1 MRLEPHLGRINRCDT
16 LNSLF
21 GRFFVVRFIVRRI
34 IRGGIAIIT
43 FQSFLFFLIQ
53 ALPYDFTAFLVLGPE
68 TQRFAQSDLGLDLPL
83 WEQYINW
90 ALGFFQFDLGRSF
103 LAWPTPVSTLLMARA
118 PRTLILF
125 LTAAVLSYL
134 LGIWLGKII
143 AWHRGGLLE
152 FGVTLV
158 GVASF
163 TSFAPFLGFVLIAI
177 FGWNLRWLP
186 FQQLVDPNIWYK
198 TSISVDYVLIRMVLT
213 AVLLMVGFWI
223 LGWIVRQVRDK
234 KQRLNTRLIGG
245 TMIVFSVVIWWQ
257 QSGMGRLFVDVIEHM
272 ALPLIAVVLLSFGE
286 TMLLMR
292 TTMLETIGDEY
303 VLTARAK
310 GLPETV
316 IRDQHVA
323 RNAYLPVLTRL
334 LLNFPL
340 VLTGSLAIEM
350 VFQWQAMGE
359 LIFLAID
366 FQDIPLLLGILSV
379 VGILTLI
386 GHVVLDILHVYL
398 DPRLRYV
405 TRY

>member
-1 MRLEPHLGRINRCDT
+1 MA
-16 LNSLF
+16 
-21 GRFFVVRFIVRRI
+21 RFILRRV
-34 IRGGIAIIT
+34 IRGGIAIII

-68 TQRFAQSDLGLDLPL
+68 TQQFAQSDLGLDLPL
-83 WEQYINW
+83 WRQYLDW
-90 ALGFFQFDLGRSF
+90 TWGFFRFDLGRSF
-103 LAWPTPVSTLLMARA
+103 LAWPTPVSDLLAARA

-125 LTAAVLSYL
+125 LSAAVFSYL
-134 LGIWLGKII
+134 LGIWLGKVI
-143 AWHRGGLLE
+143 AWRRGGILE

-177 FGWNLRWLP
+177 FGWKLNWLP

-198 TSISVDYVLIRMVLT
+198 AKVSVDYVLLRMVITSVLLLLGFAVVGWIGRQVWEKKKRRNIRMIGNS
-213 AVLLMVGFWI
+213 LM
-223 LGWIVRQVRDK
+223 L
-234 KQRLNTRLIGG
+234 
-245 TMIVFSVVIWWQ
+245 FSAGVWWH
-257 QSGMGRLFVDVIEHM
+257 QSGLGFLAVDVLEHV
-272 ALPLIAVVLLSFGE
+272 ALPLAAVVLLSFGE

-310 GLPETV
+310 GLPENV
-316 IRDQHVA
+316 IRDHHVA
-323 RNAYLPVLTRL
+323 RNAFLPVLTRL

-340 VLTGSLAIEM
+340 VLTGSLAIEL

-379 VGILTLI
+379 VGILTLA
-386 GHVVLDILHVYL
+386 GHVILDILHVYL
-398 DPRLRYV
+398 DPRLRYAA
-405 TRY
+405 RY

>member
-1 MRLEPHLGRINRCDT
+1 MT
-16 LNSLF
+16 
-21 GRFFVVRFIVRRI
+21 RFIFRRVV
-34 IRGGIAIIT
+34 RGGIAIII

-68 TQRFAQSDLGLDLPL
+68 SQQFAQSDLGLDLPL
-83 WEQYINW
+83 WRQYLDW
-90 ALGFFQFDLGRSF
+90 TWGFFQFDLGRSF
-103 LAWPTPVSTLLMARA
+103 LAWPTPVNDLLAARA

-152 FGVTLV
+152 FGVTLF

-177 FGWNLRWLP
+177 FGWNLNWLP

-198 TSISVDYVLIRMVLT
+198 AKVSVDYVLLRMVIT
-213 AVLLMVGFWI
+213 AVLLLVGFAI
-223 LGWIVRQVRDK
+223 IGWIARQIWNK
-234 KQRLNTRLIGG
+234 KKRRNVRLIGSG
-245 TMIVFSVVIWWQ
+245 LILVSTGIWWY
-257 QSGMGRLFVDVIEHM
+257 QSGIDYLAVDVLEHV
-272 ALPLIAVVLLSFGE
+272 ALPLMAVVLLSFGE

-310 GLPETV
+310 GLPENV

-323 RNAYLPVLTRL
+323 RNAFLPVLTRL

-340 VLTGSLAIEM
+340 VLTGSLAIEL
-350 VFQWQAMGE
+350 VFQWQAMGQ

-379 VGILTLI
+379 VGILTLA
-386 GHVVLDILHVYL
+386 GHVVLDIMHVYL
-398 DPRLRYV
+398 DPRLRYEA
-405 TRY
+405 RY

>member
-1 MRLEPHLGRINRCDT
+1 LT
-16 LNSLF
+16 
-21 GRFFVVRFIVRRI
+21 RFIIRRV
-34 IRGGIAIIT
+34 IRGLIAILA

-68 TQRFAQSDLGLDLPL
+68 NQRFAQSDLGLDLPL
-83 WEQYINW
+83 WQQYFQW
-90 ALGFFQFDLGRSF
+90 TWGFFRFDLGRSF
-103 LAWPTPVSTLLMARA
+103 LAWPTPVSTLLAARA

-143 AWHRGGLLE
+143 AWHRGGFLE

-177 FGWNLRWLP
+177 FGWNLNWLP

-198 TSISVDYVLIRMVLT
+198 ATVTVDYVLIRMVIT
-213 AVLLMVGFWI
+213 ALLLILGFAI
-223 LGWIVRQVRDK
+223 LGWIARQTWQK
-234 KQRLNTRLIGG
+234 KNRRWTRLIGSVL
-245 TMIVFSVVIWWQ
+245 IVASVIIWWA
-257 QSGMGRLFVDVIEHM
+257 QSGLGVLANDVLLHI
-272 ALPLIAVVLLSFGE
+272 ALPLMGVILLSFGE

-310 GLPETV
+310 GLPENV
-316 IRDQHVA
+316 IRDHHVA
-323 RNAYLPVLTRL
+323 RNAFLPVLTRL

-340 VLTGSLAIEM
+340 VLTGSLAIEL

-366 FQDIPLLLGILSV
+366 FQDIPLLLGILSI
-379 VGILTLI
+379 VGILTLV
-386 GHVVLDILHVYL
+386 GHVVLDIIHVYL
-398 DPRLRYV
+398 DPRLRYAS
-405 TRY
+405 RY